1 MKHPNAPTRSSL
13 RPLPLGAVALGL
25 LCFGAA
31 SLADVPTQ
39 AQADLLED
47 ARGCTSETQR
57 LERLACFD
65 EVFGTPLAEA
75 DAATGP
81 NAGVRRMVGSL
92 RWQEAYAQQSAEPSS
107 GSLSYRNT
115 GQTAGLLVT
124 VPALGAKPPRP
135 LLALQCHNNITEL
148 TLMLPEPL
156 DAERV
161 NLRLGTTDA
170 AGQGAWRVRDNGY
183 VLSIGRG
190 LPAIRAVKAI
200 EHKTDIRVYSENS
213 RIDGL
218 LFDLT
223 GFETA
228 IRPLRES
235 CGW

>member
-1 MKHPNAPTRSSL
+1 MKRPNPLDRPNL
-13 RPLPLGAVALGL
+13 RPFTLGAVALGL
-25 LCFGAA
+25 LCFTAA
-31 SLADVPTQ
+31 SLADVNTQ
-39 AQADLLED
+39 AQAGLLEE
-47 ARGCTSETQR
+47 ARRCTGEAQR
-57 LERLACFD
+57 LVRLACFD
-65 EVFGTPLAEA
+65 EVFGTPLAET
-75 DAATGP
+75 DAATAP
-81 NAGVRRMVGSL
+81 HARVRRMVGSL
-92 RWQEAYAQQSAEPSS
+92 RWQEAYAQQGTEPSS

-115 GQTAGLLVT
+115 GQAAGLLVT

-161 NLRLGTTDA
+161 NLGFGTTGN
-170 AGQGAWRVRDNGY
+170 AGQSAWRVRDNGY

-200 EHKTDIRVYSENS
+200 EQETDIRVYSENS

-223 GFETA
+223 GFANA